1 MRIRHDGRR
10 HLFLVEVVVHLSQV
24 GVSVAVHRAAM
35 DVEAKQ
41 LPGHDEHTNVAH
53 GTEVHKLFYLVFKE
67 TFVDQK
73 HVEPLWG
80 RSAEICYQLSLK
92 PM

>member
-1 MRIRHDGRR
+1 
-10 HLFLVEVVVHLSQV
+10 
-24 GVSVAVHRAAM
+24 M

-80 RSAEICYQLSLK
+80 GVQSYVASSV
-92 PM
+92 